1 MGHALGERER
11 CVNQRKAMV
20 ELLVKYIF
28 GGEVGSGAILAEQ
41 LTHDDGSLDP
51 TKDSMAAVSR
61 ISKVLSDLKRE
72 GQNIFTDLEVRKREL
87 REEIGKMRNKVRD
100 IKGKERDLMGGVGG
114 CEVGGGG

>member
-41 LTHDDGSLDP
+41 LSHDDGSLDP
-51 TKDSMAAVSR
+51 TKDSMAGESVF
-61 ISKVLSDLKRE
+61 VFV
-72 GQNIFTDLEVRKREL
+72 FTQ
-87 REEIGKMRNKVRD
+87 GA
-100 IKGKERDLMGGVGG
+100 KEG
-114 CEVGGGG
+114 CEQRDVDTSF